1 MELDQADAL
10 IAHAIETGCAANAY
24 LLVGDI
30 HGACEELANRVL
42 LRLFP
47 EARDQVVSG
56 AHPDVIRLAPSG
68 KKRIITVL
76 AMRESVLKPLS
87 ETSFSGGWKA
97 CLIVGAD
104 RMEAASA
111 NAFLKMLE
119 EPPPKTIFLLLSDQ
133 PDAILPTIRSRTQRI
148 SLSRAAADVL
158 NGAEREAL
166 EEAVLSKD
174 LPRLVE
180 LFKALKEEAPD
191 EEVALVRK
199 TFFRTILEIARGKMM
214 RDLADGEAKKNAY
227 VSFRN
232 LTAIE
237 EAYRQSGKSISD
249 DTVLSYLLDHLAL

>member
-10 IAHAIETGCAANAY
+10 IAHALETGCAARAY

-30 HGACEELANRVL
+30 HGACEALVERVL
-42 LRLFP
+42 MRLFP
-47 EARDQVVSG
+47 DARDQVAAH

-68 KKRIITVL
+68 KKRIISVL

-97 CLIVGAD
+97 CVIVGAD

-119 EPPPKTIFLLLSDQ
+119 EPPPKTIFMLLSDQ

-148 SLSRAAADVL
+148 SLARAAADVL
-158 NGAEREAL
+158 RGARRDAL
-166 EEAVLSKD
+166 EAAVRQKD
-174 LPRLVE
+174 LARLVA
-180 LFKALKEEAPD
+180 LFKEIKEEAPD

-199 TFFRTILEIARGKMM
+199 TFFRTILEMARGKML
-214 RDLADGEAKKNAY
+214 RDLADDNAAKTAHL
-227 VSFRN
+227 SFRN

-237 EAYRQSGKSISD
+237 EAYRQSGKSIGD
-249 DTVLSYLLDHLAL
+249 DTVLAYLLDHLAL